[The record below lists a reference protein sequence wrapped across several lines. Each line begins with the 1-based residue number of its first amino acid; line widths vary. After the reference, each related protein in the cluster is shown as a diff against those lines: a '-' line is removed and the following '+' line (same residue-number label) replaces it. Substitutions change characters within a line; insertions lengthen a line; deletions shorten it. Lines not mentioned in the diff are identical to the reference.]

1 MTCLGCNGC
10 VVVDRSCVVGP
21 SRGETRGEKRGE
33 THGDKRGE
41 KRRRN
46 TRRKTAKHAATNA
59 GKNCEQRRI
68 PDTCLISGRRKTRRK
83 TATHAAKNAAK
94 NGLPRTSTSHLTR
107 RPTNK
112 RARFPS
118 CFSRR
123 VSVRARGVAGA
134 RAVLHSRCRNRWY
147 SVRAQVASFVWPFG
161 ITGRMTRRRVASVRR
176 HPRQADQIS
185 WCACFLT
192 AFAAVA
198 NTGERHAKEPRL
210 QQRTCDATPTMRI

>member
-59 GKNCEQRRI
+59 AKNGEQRRI

-107 RPTNK
+107 RRNTPTNVHASHRVFRVESPSVPVAWPA
-112 RARFPS
+112 RAP
-118 CFSRR
+118 FSIIDVAIGGI
-123 VSVRARGVAGA
+123 VSVRRL
-134 RAVLHSRCRNRWY
+134 RL
-147 SVRAQVASFVWPFG
+147 SF
-161 ITGRMTRRRVASVRR
+161 GR
-176 HPRQADQIS
+176 
-185 WCACFLT
+185 LELL
-192 AFAAVA
+192 
-198 NTGERHAKEPRL
+198 GE
-210 QQRTCDATPTMRI
+210 

>member
-1 MTCLGCNGC
+1 MFDFWPAKNAAKNS
-10 VVVDRSCVVGP
+10 D
-21 SRGETRGEKRGE
+21 TRGEKRGE
-33 THGDKRGE
+33 KRI
-41 KRRRN
+41 
-46 TRRKTAKHAATNA
+46 AAYIN
-59 GKNCEQRRI
+59 Q
-68 PDTCLISGRRKTRRK
+68 PLDTSPQ
-83 TATHAAKNAAK
+83 H
-94 NGLPRTSTSHLTR
+94 
-107 RPTNK
+107 TNK

-134 RAVLHSRCRNRWY
+134 RAVLHNRCRNRWY

-176 HPRQADQIS
+176 RPRQADQIS

-192 AFAAVA
+192 AFATVA
-198 NTGERHAKEPRL
+198 NTGERHTSEPRL